1 MAKANISTANGTTIV
16 VEGTPEEVS
25 KIIAAV
31 GGASTPSKPLHGEKL
46 GTSVKAIPSKNPK
59 KSGLTGLILDLKAE
73 GYFKEKRFLNDVRL
87 VLEQSGHIYPN
98 TTVAPILLALTK
110 LKELGRVKDG
120 AKWAYVHRG

>member
-31 GGASTPSKPLHGEKL
+31 GDS
-46 GTSVKAIPSKNPK
+46 TSVPKLARDKETGADGFEPKAGKPK
-59 KSGLTGLILDLKAE
+59 RSGLTGLILDLKGE
-73 GYFKEKRFLNDVRL
+73 GYFREKRSLNDVRL
-87 VLEQSGHIYPN
+87 ALEQSGHIYPN
-98 TTVAPILLALTK
+98 TTVAPILLILTK
-110 LKELGRVKDG
+110 SKELGRVKDG